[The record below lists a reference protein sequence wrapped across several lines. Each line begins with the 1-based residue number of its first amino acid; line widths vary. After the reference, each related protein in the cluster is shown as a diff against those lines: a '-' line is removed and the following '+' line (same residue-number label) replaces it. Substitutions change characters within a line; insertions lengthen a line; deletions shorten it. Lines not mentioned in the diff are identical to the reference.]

1 MQHTLKSQ
9 IQQLKNIPSLH
20 VIVVGDFAPSA
31 IYVKKKEE
39 ACHNVGISST
49 VHEISAKVTTQ
60 ELIHKITMLNEDP
73 KVHGILVQLPLPDH
87 IDRDAVLQ
95 HIAPHKDVDGLT
107 VHNLGHITVDTSGIK
122 PCTPQGCLQLIH
134 SVIPN
139 LIGLHAVIVGKSTLV
154 GNPIGQ
160 LLLHEHATVTYTHSH
175 TKDLKMFTRQADILV
190 VATGVPHLIG
200 EDHIKPGVVIIDVGI
215 SRDAKTGKIMG
226 DVDFDAVSQKAK
238 AITPVPGGVGPM
250 TVANLLLN
258 TVKCMQM
265 QTQK

>member
-1 MQHTLKSQ
+1 MQK
-9 IQQLKNIPSLH
+9 KPSLH

-31 IYVKKKEE
+31 IYVQKKVA
-39 ACHNVGISST
+39 ACHNVGIAST
-49 VHEISAKVTTQ
+49 VHEISKDVTTE
-60 ELIHKITMLNEDP
+60 ELVDKITVLNQDN

-95 HIAPHKDVDGLT
+95 HITPCKDVDGLT
-107 VHNLGHITVDTSGIK
+107 VHNLGHIITDTSSIK

-139 LIGLHAVIVGKSTLV
+139 LTGLHAVIVGKSTLV

-160 LLLHEHATVTYTHSH
+160 LLLHEHATVTYTHSL
-175 TKDLKMFTRQADILV
+175 TQNLKHFTRQADILV

-215 SRDAKTGKIMG
+215 SRHAQTGKIMG

-250 TVANLLLN
+250 TVTNLLLN
-258 TVKCMQM
+258 TIKCMEM
-265 QTQK
+265 QS

>member
-1 MQHTLKSQ
+1 MQK
-9 IQQLKNIPSLH
+9 KPSLH

-31 IYVKKKEE
+31 IYVQKKVA
-39 ACHNVGISST
+39 ACHNVGIAST
-49 VHEISAKVTTQ
+49 VHEISKDVTT
-60 ELIHKITMLNEDP
+60 EKLIDTITVLNQDD

-95 HIAPHKDVDGLT
+95 HINPCKDVDGLT
-107 VHNLGHITVDTSGIK
+107 VHNLGHIIADTSGIK

-134 SVIPN
+134 SVIPD
-139 LIGLHAVIVGKSTLV
+139 LTGVHAVIVGKSTLV

-160 LLLHEHATVTYTHSH
+160 LLLHEHATVTYTHSL
-175 TKDLKMFTRQADILV
+175 TQNLKHFTRQADILV

-215 SRDAKTGKIMG
+215 SRDEQTGKIMG
-226 DVDFDAVSQKAK
+226 DVDFDAVSQKAR

-258 TVKCMQM
+258 TIKCMELQS
-265 QTQK
+265 